1 MSRKLWV
8 VHRFDGSGLERGPV
22 LVSTEKCR
30 FIVEFL
36 QEIKLQFSVSLAP
49 FETSEL
55 SVGKSD
61 TDTTIIK
68 NTDTMGSLGE
78 ARGHFNTPVIVK
90 LYWDVSNHQV
100 IVINCEE
107 LTKNP
112 FAYAV
117 DFSEGLPD
125 RELIKRAE
133 KFPEFKK

>member
-1 MSRKLWV
+1 MSRTLWV
-8 VHRFDGSGLERGPV
+8 IQRLDGNGLERRPV

-30 FIVEFL
+30 CIVEFL

-55 SVGKSD
+55 SAGKSD

-90 LYWDVSNHQV
+90 L
-100 IVINCEE
+100 
-107 LTKNP
+107 KNP
-112 FAYAV
+112 ILGRQQSS
-117 DFSEGLPD
+117 DNCN
-125 RELIKRAE
+125 
-133 KFPEFKK
+133 